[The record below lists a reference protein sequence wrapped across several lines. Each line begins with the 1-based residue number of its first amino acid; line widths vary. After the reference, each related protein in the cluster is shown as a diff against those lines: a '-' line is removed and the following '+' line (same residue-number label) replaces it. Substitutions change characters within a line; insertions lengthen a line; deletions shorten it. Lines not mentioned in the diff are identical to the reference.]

1 VVKKMNDKAY
11 RWIIGVLMGVV
22 IAVSGW
28 AYTQSNQRITRM
40 ERLLDEL
47 IPTTYIIREKV
58 ENIERILKK
67 PVSP

>member
-1 VVKKMNDKAY
+1 MNDKAY

>member
-1 VVKKMNDKAY
+1 MNDKAY
-11 RWIIGVLMGVV
+11 RWIIGLLMGVV

-28 AYTQSNQRITRM
+28 AYSQSNQRITRM

-47 IPTTYIIREKV
+47 IPTVYRIEEKV
-58 ENIERILKK
+58 EHIERILQK

>member
-1 VVKKMNDKAY
+1 MKDKAY
-11 RWIIGVLMGVV
+11 RWIIPILMG
-22 IAVSGW
+22 IILAVTGW
-28 AYTQSNQRITRM
+28 SNNQSNQRVTRM

-47 IPTTYIIREKV
+47 IPTTYIIKEKV

>member
-1 VVKKMNDKAY
+1 MNDKAY
-11 RWIIGVLMGVV
+11 RWIIGLLMGVV

-28 AYTQSNQRITRM
+28 AYSQSNQRITRM

-58 ENIERILKK
+58 ENIERILKE